1 MTTATPAW
9 TDITVRLLGC
19 AAALVGCGLLAGA
32 DTPAVAAACAIAAVV
47 CCLTAVRYDAFV
59 GLAIGLVGA
68 AVVVV
73 VRMLT
78 GGWGAVPPVLVIAQ
92 SLALV
97 ALGWLSGRLGARL
110 RVVADSVSTES
121 RRSVVAVHNSL
132 GLLGF
137 EQATSRLEEEIA
149 RSRAAHTP
157 LCLLLVRIDL
167 EDESLSEDTQVAVQ
181 RAVARIVEAGVADYD
196 VPFAMS
202 ENEIGAIMPGASDD
216 QAWRIVLPLI
226 DRLTRVTFADRETGE
241 RRRAVDCG
249 RISTGLAFAHDAS
262 TSDSLVT
269 QARYA
274 LDGRL
279 GAAS

>member
-1 MTTATPAW
+1 MTATPAW
-9 TDITVRLLGC
+9 TDIIVRLLAC

-32 DTPAVAAACAIAAVV
+32 DTPVIAVVCAVTAVV
-47 CCLTAVRYDAFV
+47 CCLAAVRYDAFV
-59 GLAIGLVGA
+59 GLAIGVVGA
-68 AVVVV
+68 TVLVV

-78 GGWGAVPPVLVIAQ
+78 GGWGEVSPVLVIAQ
-92 SLALV
+92 SVALV
-97 ALGWLSGRLGARL
+97 ALGWLAGRLGGRL
-110 RVVADSVSTES
+110 RVVLEAWSAES

-132 GLLGF
+132 GLLGL
-137 EQATSRLEEEIA
+137 EQATSRLDEEIA

-167 EDESLSEDTQVAVQ
+167 EDESLSPDSRVAVQ
-181 RAVARIVEAGVADYD
+181 RAVARIVESGVADYD

-202 ENEIGAIMPGASDD
+202 ENEIGAIMPGSSDD

-226 DRLTRVTFADRETGE
+226 DRLTRVTFADRETGQ

-249 RISTGLAFAHDAS
+249 QITTGLAFAHDAS
-262 TSDSLVT
+262 TSDTLVA
-269 QARYA
+269 QARHA
-274 LDGRL
+274 LDGRV